1 MNETYSG
8 RNEDDANGE
17 GGELADLGACEASA
31 QAHATAILARL
42 LPGWDAVLLQRAL
55 MDEAAG
61 ATPGT
66 AASANRGVDLS
77 PPIRELRRLRLQLQ
91 LGEAARTLQHSL
103 NNPLTALLA
112 EAQLLELEA
121 LPDEHR
127 QAVVRIIELA
137 RRVASVAR
145 RLEVDI
151 PRIG

>member
-17 GGELADLGACEASA
+17 RAEVAGPAAREASA
-31 QAHATAILARL
+31 HAHATAILARL
-42 LPGWDAVLLQRAL
+42 LPGWDAELLHRAL

-61 ATPGT
+61 AAPGT
-66 AASANRGVDLS
+66 AVTVHREVDLS
-77 PPIRELRRLRLQLQ
+77 PPIRELRRLRLLLQ
-91 LGEAARTLQHSL
+91 LGDAARTLQHSL